1 MTPATAHGIPDRRES
16 HLPAAPELALLAQD
30 WAWKRVDGSWG
41 PLLYFCK
48 S

>member
-1 MTPATAHGIPDRRES
+1 MEFRTNGRPISQLAPA
-16 HLPAAPELALLAQD
+16 LALRAQD